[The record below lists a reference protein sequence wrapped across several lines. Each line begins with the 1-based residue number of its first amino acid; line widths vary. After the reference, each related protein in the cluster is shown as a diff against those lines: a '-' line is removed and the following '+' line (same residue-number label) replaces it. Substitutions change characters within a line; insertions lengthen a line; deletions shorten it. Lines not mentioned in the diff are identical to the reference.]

1 MMQNIEDNN
10 IINKMYRTTS
20 KIFMIMEFIIILF
33 FFFVIRCSCNIPQF
47 NPIPPVIILIAEIIL
62 YFVTRNRVDS
72 RKKQIIMLAI
82 YIFLLIIF
90 SLVLVAIR
98 NPHSIITP

>member
-20 KIFMIMEFIIILF
+20 KVFMIMEFIIILF
-33 FFFVIRCSCNIPQF
+33 FFLVIRCSCNIPQF

-90 SLVLVAIR
+90 SLALVAIR